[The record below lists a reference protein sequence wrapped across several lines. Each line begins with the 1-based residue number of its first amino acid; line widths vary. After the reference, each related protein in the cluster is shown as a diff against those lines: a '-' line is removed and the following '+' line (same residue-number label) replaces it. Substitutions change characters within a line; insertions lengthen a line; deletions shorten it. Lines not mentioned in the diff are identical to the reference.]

1 MSKFLQFELWKNCNV
16 GCKFCFNRYQP
27 TSDTKYKLIALD
39 NMLNVLQSDEVEDF
53 DELGFIGGEFFSGQI
68 DTEEVRSKFYQ
79 GIDIVIDRM
88 KQDKVYKFYI
98 ATSLI
103 YDLNT
108 EFNYFLQ
115 KFIDAKV
122 LKRLMISTS
131 YDIEGR
137 FKTHR
142 EEQLWQM
149 NMIGL
154 HEKYPMLPIH
164 TQIVLSQNFIRHI
177 LDNSFNIEEFCKKYY
192 TFVDYN
198 IPHIG
203 YDYRDKEEFNKLI
216 PDFLPKRDDFLKFLY
231 KTVIEDKTV
240 DIDKLFDYKTKA
252 DVMYL
257 IYINTIY
264 RIVNKN
270 YKTLLPFGLYDK
282 AGYADSDIKIWEDVA
297 KFKEEL
303 DE

>member
-1 MSKFLQFELWKNCNV
+1 MGKFLQFELWKNCHV
-16 GCKFCFNRYQP
+16 GCKFCFNKYQP
-27 TSDTKYKLIALD
+27 TSNTDDKLVAL
-39 NMLNVLQSDEVEDF
+39 NKMLYVLNSNEIEEYDQV
-53 DELGFIGGEFFSGQI
+53 GFIGGEFFGGQL
-68 DTEEVRSKFYQ
+68 DTKEVKNKFYE
-79 GIDIVIDRM
+79 GIDIIIERM
-88 KQDKVYKFYI
+88 KQDKINRFYI
-98 ATSLI
+98 ATSLLF
-103 YDLNT
+103 DFNP

-122 LKRLMISTS
+122 LKRLMICTS

-137 FKTHR
+137 FKTHK

-149 NMIGL
+149 NMLGL
-154 HEKYPMLPIH
+154 YEKYPMLPIH
-164 TQIVLSQNFIRHI
+164 TQIVLTQNFIEHV
-177 LDNSFNIEEFCKKYY
+177 LDNSFNIEDFCNQYHTY
-192 TFVDYN
+192 IDYN

-203 YDYRDKEEFNKLI
+203 YDYRDKAEFDKLV
-216 PDFLPKRDDFLKFLY
+216 PDFLPKRNDFLKFLH